1 MQVKSRPLAKT
12 LNNTSIM
19 SGEIMGMTI
28 VLTLGMSKVEC
39 ERMNCG
45 IFLYWQGRLIE
56 VRLSI
61 LVLIVTVHATVAL
74 ESEL

>member
-1 MQVKSRPLAKT
+1 
-12 LNNTSIM
+12 M
-19 SGEIMGMTI
+19 SGEILGRTI
-28 VLTLGMSKVEC
+28 VLTLGMSKVER

-45 IFLYWQGRLIE
+45 FFLYWHGRLIE
-56 VRLSI
+56 VRWSV